1 MDLLYNGAIR
11 NLSFSGAIAYAFSN
25 SFQTLEINVP
35 CYTQTQS
42 DARYI
47 QQSNGFTLENSN
59 GPELKIIA
67 RTSQS
72 NIEFKGGTLRIRRE
86 SGSGSL
92 NTHLQFPD
100 TQNGN
105 AFFFNSVTA
114 DAFQTSD
121 NRLKDNQEDITT
133 DEALSILQAV
143 TPKKYTRND
152 KDNEPRHGFIA
163 QELEAACSGHFACLV
178 GTTEV
183 IDDEIQPMKTVDY
196 ARLSAI
202 LWTVCRNLN
211 SRLTDLETVNKSV

>member
-1 MDLLYNGAIR
+1 MLDTV
-11 NLSFSGAIAYAFSN
+11 SN
-25 SFQTLEINVP
+25 HMATTL
-35 CYTQTQS
+35 T
-42 DARYI
+42 
-47 QQSNGFTLENSN
+47 NSN
-59 GPELKIIA
+59 GPQLKLIA

-121 NRLKDNQEDITT
+121 NRLKDNQEKITA
-133 DEALSILQAV
+133 DEAFGILQAV

-163 QELEAACSGHFACLV
+163 QEW
-178 GTTEV
+178 
-183 IDDEIQPMKTVDY
+183 
-196 ARLSAI
+196 LSALRLQQI
-202 LWTVCRNLN
+202 KVDQCTVEYESWSTAPNG
-211 SRLTDLETVNKSV
+211 